1 MFEQDMLKKNDLVV
15 LINNTKTN
23 GKQKW
28 QASYTQ

>member
-1 MFEQDMLKKNDLVV
+1 MLKKKNDLVV
-15 LINNTKTN
+15 LINNSKTN